1 MQVQFDN
8 TSETLK
14 STQQQLD
21 KLRKEHQKK
30 VEECAV
36 AQKDRLRFKE
46 LSEGYMQEVARL
58 EAQMEQ
64 ADIKPKAKGVSR
76 PKDTVKRD
84 QSGPAKTN
92 KSKRV
97 ESKQLNDVVAIL
109 KLKLQELELTTQM
122 MQDLFFPNHKPS
134 EEVSIAKL
142 KTDFE
147 SLGIKPDKAYLLAR
161 YVVEPKSGGEV
172 VVNEHASCSQ
182 SDVLDALYDLI
193 GPYKIY
199 SEGGHSGVDYA
210 SDSAMLKKVVDK
222 FGRKIQNLAEA
233 LSYED
238 FEDSGILDLQQV
250 REAILSLDEQI
261 DDHVLDWMVYYV
273 YARSEHVDRM
283 EYKVLIALVQ
293 EAVKSKGGSP
303 GKDAGP
309 PVAMMNQK
317 PAGSESED
325 DNYSSDNDD
334 EIGGGVPVM
343 DDLTGKSKNSGA
355 YEDSPR

>member
-1 MQVQFDN
+1 
-8 TSETLK
+8 
-14 STQQQLD
+14 
-21 KLRKEHQKK
+21 
-30 VEECAV
+30 V

-84 QSGPAKTN
+84 QSGPANTN
-92 KSKRV
+92 KTKRV
-97 ESKQLNDVVAIL
+97 ESKQLTDVVAIL
-109 KLKLQELELTTQM
+109 KLKLQELELTTQQ
-122 MQDLFFPNHKPS
+122 MQDLFFPNHNPS

-142 KTDFE
+142 RGDFE

-161 YVVEPKSGGEV
+161 YVVEPKSGGEI

-182 SDVLDALYDLI
+182 SDALDALYDLI

-199 SEGGHSGVDYA
+199 SEHNSGVDYA

-222 FGRKIQNLAEA
+222 FGRKIQNLTEA

-250 REAILSLDEQI
+250 REAILSLDEGI
-261 DDHVLDWMVYYV
+261 DDHVLDWMLYYV
-273 YARSEHVDRM
+273 YSRSEHVDRM
-283 EYKVLIALVQ
+283 EYKVLIALV
-293 EAVKSKGGSP
+293 EESKGTSP
-303 GKDAGP
+303 GKESGP
-309 PVAMMNQK
+309 PAMMNQK
-317 PAGSESED
+317 PAGSDSED
-325 DNYSSDNDD
+325 DNYSSDHDD

-343 DDLTGKSKNSGA
+343 DDLSGKNS